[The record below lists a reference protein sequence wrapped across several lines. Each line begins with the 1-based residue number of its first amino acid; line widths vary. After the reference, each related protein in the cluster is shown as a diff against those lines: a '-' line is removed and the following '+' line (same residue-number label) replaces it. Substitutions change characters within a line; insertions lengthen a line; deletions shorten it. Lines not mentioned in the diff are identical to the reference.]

1 MAVIESSDDD
11 YDKQLTSDL
20 IGGNRVT
27 VNPPPSLG
35 TMLANMGLARTRDPG
50 GSEGR
55 FDPSAVDP
63 AAASFMKTR
72 FDRREAANSNLCAW
86 LVAETGLAQ
95 SGREAG
101 MSRRQRRDDKS

>member
-1 MAVIESSDDD
+1 MKRTTPPKP
-11 YDKQLTSDL
+11 KQLVTWFS
-20 IGGNRVT
+20 VT
-27 VNPPPSLG
+27 VLHTPRSSWLDLEPAPTLG
-35 TMLANMGLARTRDPG
+35 TVLANMGLARTRDPG

-86 LVAETGLAQ
+86 LVVDA
-95 SGREAG
+95 
-101 MSRRQRRDDKS
+101 